1 MSDTQNDSTALLNRL
16 RAAAGLIPII
26 ESGLADQKISHERAS
41 HMAIFCQWA
50 TQKIPDDPVALDL
63 ADTVSAG
70 LQRLKTRLS
79 PENEPGTPGG

>member
-1 MSDTQNDSTALLNRL
+1 MSESQSDSTSLLNRL

-41 HMAIFCQWA
+41 HMASFCEWA

-63 ADTVSAG
+63 AETVSAG
-70 LQRLKTRLS
+70 LQRLHARLS
-79 PENEPGTPGG
+79 SEN